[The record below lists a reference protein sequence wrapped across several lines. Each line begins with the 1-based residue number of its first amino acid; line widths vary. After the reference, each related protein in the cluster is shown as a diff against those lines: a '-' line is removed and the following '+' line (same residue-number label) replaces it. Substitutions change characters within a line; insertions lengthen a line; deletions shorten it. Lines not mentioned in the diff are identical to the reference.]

1 MAKINYNMFEKSD
14 YFYKLLTIN
23 NNVELEEFIRLY
35 DTYNLLDNY
44 KNNLVKI
51 SKNIDYEE
59 GQMNENIER
68 NARMQEAYFGGLR
81 DGKSEG
87 IEIGISQGISQILN
101 ALITNGKSIEEIS
114 EMTGLTKEEIKS
126 YDINTNIKK

>member
-1 MAKINYNMFEKSD
+1 
-14 YFYKLLTIN
+14 
-23 NNVELEEFIRLY
+23 
-35 DTYNLLDNY
+35 
-44 KNNLVKI
+44 
-51 SKNIDYEE
+51 
-59 GQMNENIER
+59 MNENIER

-81 DGKSEG
+81 DGKNEG
-87 IEIGISQGISQILN
+87 IEIGISQGISQGISKILN

>member
-1 MAKINYNMFEKSD
+1 
-14 YFYKLLTIN
+14 
-23 NNVELEEFIRLY
+23 
-35 DTYNLLDNY
+35 
-44 KNNLVKI
+44 
-51 SKNIDYEE
+51 
-59 GQMNENIER
+59 MNGNIER

-87 IEIGISQGISQILN
+87 IEIGISQGISRGISQGIYKGISQILN